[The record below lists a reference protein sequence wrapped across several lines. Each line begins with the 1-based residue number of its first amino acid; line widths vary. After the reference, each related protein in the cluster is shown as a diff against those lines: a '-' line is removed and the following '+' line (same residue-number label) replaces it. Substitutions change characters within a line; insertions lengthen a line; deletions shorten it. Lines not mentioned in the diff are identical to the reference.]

1 MKRNLIFLLAALL
14 LLPVAAQAKPKKK
27 TYNNSPEQVFL
38 AMLRTARE
46 RHVVTYVD
54 EKQMMVSFQTGRSFW
69 SNGFVCNA
77 SVEPEGSD
85 KATLVINVQNKQG
98 LSMGA
103 GDRMADKFF
112 DQVAE
117 ELAGDVSQKSAVKPP
132 EKPIEVAP
140 PKATPTEATIAKPAV
155 APELQKGNVNVQADP
170 AAADIFVDG
179 VFVGNAPA
187 KLKLDPGKH
196 TIKVSARS
204 RKDWSRDLNVL
215 AGSEVNLTANL
226 EPQ

>member
-1 MKRNLIFLLAALL
+1 MKRTLIFVVAALL
-14 LLPVAAQAKPKKK
+14 LLPFSAEAKPKKK
-27 TYNNSPEQVFL
+27 IFNNSPEQVFL

-77 SVEPEGSD
+77 SVEPEGTD

-112 DQVAE
+112 EQVAE
-117 ELAGDVSQKSAVKPP
+117 ELAGDVLQKSAVKPP

-155 APELQKGNVNVQADP
+155 APELQKGSINIHSDP
-170 AAADIFVDG
+170 AGADIYVDG
-179 VFVGNAPA
+179 AFVGNAPA
-187 KLKLDPGKH
+187 SLKLDPGKH
-196 TIKVSARS
+196 TFKVSAKA

-215 AGSEVNLTANL
+215 AGSEVNLTATL